1 MRYGWRRSVPL
12 LLLAWGRT
20 TGRGCRSKW
29 PWLLAAMMPPHCFQG
44 KTQEWHRSAPEWFD
58 AAKLESRDLVVCDEA
73 RRAVGKAG
81 FGTTRPGG
89 ACLAV
94 WDCTG
99 GFAGQGRQAGGR
111 AGGLAIVELGTHARM
126 KHLKIVEWWVDRVSD
141 AAGRGWNEG

>member
-1 MRYGWRRSVPL
+1 MRYGWRRSVPSV
-12 LLLAWGRT
+12 LLAWGRT

-29 PWLLAAMMPPHCFQG
+29 PWFLATMMPPHCFQG
-44 KTQEWHRSAPEWFD
+44 KPQEWHRSAPEWFD

-73 RRAVGKAG
+73 HRAVGKAR

-94 WDCTG
+94 WDLHRNSWRVRW
-99 GFAGQGRQAGGR
+99 AGEAGEAGR
-111 AGGLAIVELGTHARM
+111 AIMELGTHARM

-141 AAGRGWNEG
+141 AGGRGWNEG

>member
-1 MRYGWRRSVPL
+1 MRYGWRRSVPM

-29 PWLLAAMMPPHCFQG
+29 PRFLAPPHGFQERA
-44 KTQEWHRSAPEWFD
+44 QEWHRSAPGWFD

-73 RRAVGKAG
+73 RRAVGKAR

-94 WDCTG
+94 WDLHRNLG
-99 GFAGQGRQAGGR
+99 GFAGQGRQADER
-111 AGGLAIVELGTHARM
+111 AGLLIMGAWDACSHEASQDRRM
-126 KHLKIVEWWVDRVSD
+126 VCGQS
-141 AAGRGWNEG
+141 